1 MITTPKYK
9 AKAVFWDT
17 KKETVID
24 KSGVERYRVKDRLKL
39 PNTIARFDSQ
49 HEFKAYLEL
58 CRMYGADRVIRQFP
72 VEIFPKGDCYPK
84 GKYWKV
90 DFAIKSAGQL
100 ASIANYVEAKGAFLP
115 EFAYTLAALEWS
127 EPDIFNSLVV
137 VFSGS
142 IPLENRMVC
151 SLLNSNSD
159 CRLLTLKELQRL
171 SHLPSP
177 L

>member
-1 MITTPKYK
+1 MTTTPKYK

-17 KKETVID
+17 EKETVIG
-24 KSGVERYRVKDRLKL
+24 KSEVERYRVQNRLKL
-39 PNTIARFDSQ
+39 PDNIARFDSQ
-49 HEFKAYLEL
+49 HEFKVYLEL

-72 VEIFPKGDCYPK
+72 VKIFLKSDCYPR
-84 GKYWKV
+84 GKTWKV

-100 ASIANYVEAKGAFLP
+100 ATIANYVEAKGAFLP
-115 EFAYTLAALEWS
+115 EFATTLAVLEWS
-127 EPDIFNSLVV
+127 EPDVFSNLVI

-142 IPLENRMVC
+142 LPLENRMVC

-171 SHLPSP
+171 FYLPSP